1 MMKVI
6 NLHKGTSEIKKIN
19 GVEIRNIRNK
29 LYWSETDGTYL
40 YVCLED
46 PPINKLDEIYK
57 SDSIFWNN
65 IFLKLHSDYKVLLD

>member
-6 NLHKGTSEIKKIN
+6 NLHKGISEIKKIN
-19 GVEIRNIRNK
+19 GVEIRNK
-29 LYWSETDGTYL
+29 LYWGETDGTYL

-46 PPINKLDEIYK
+46 PPVNELDEKFK

-65 IFLKLHSDYKVLLD
+65 IFLKLHSDYKVLLE

>member
-6 NLHKGTSEIKKIN
+6 NLNKGTSEIKKIN
-19 GVEIRNIRNK
+19 GVEIRNK
-29 LYWSETDGTYL
+29 LYWGETDGTYL

-46 PPINKLDEIYK
+46 PPVNKLDEKFK

-65 IFLKLHSDYKVLLD
+65 IFLKLHSEYKVLLD